1 MTTGLAVVITIVS
14 LAALA
19 IGIDRL
25 ALVGGVVPGRL
36 SGLVE
41 IAPAMPVWLTPLSA
55 TLLHGGLMHLIIN
68 MVMLLW
74 IGRQVEVV
82 YGGGGTL
89 AAWIVGAYGSAVA
102 QWLAGP
108 GDPSPMIGASG
119 AISAWFGIYA
129 LSFSRPKW
137 LTRFPA
143 LNRIIH
149 AGWLLT
155 AWVLVQ
161 LASAY
166 LAAQGQGMMLATA
179 AHVGGFV
186 VGMAI
191 QRPLLMWRY
200 RSA

>member
-36 SGLVE
+36 SGLVA

-89 AAWIVGAYGSAVA
+89 AAWIVGAYG
-102 QWLAGP
+102 
-108 GDPSPMIGASG
+108 
-119 AISAWFGIYA
+119 
-129 LSFSRPKW
+129 
-137 LTRFPA
+137 
-143 LNRIIH
+143 
-149 AGWLLT
+149 
-155 AWVLVQ
+155 
-161 LASAY
+161 
-166 LAAQGQGMMLATA
+166 
-179 AHVGGFV
+179 
-186 VGMAI
+186 
-191 QRPLLMWRY
+191 
-200 RSA
+200 